1 MDSKLSPIIPM
12 SSVLKKDSDNKWIVE
27 HQTYNLNGDNIDVV
41 HRICVTTHRIFNKS
55 SIPEEFFVVGKLV
68 DGIVM
73 PDDKFKINYKNN
85 KI

>member
-12 SSVLKKDSDNKWIVE
+12 NSVLNKDSGNKWIVE

-41 HRICVTTHRIFNKS
+41 HRISVTTHRIFNLS
-55 SIPEEFFVVGKLV
+55 SIPEEFFAVGKLV

>member
-12 SSVLKKDSDNKWIVE
+12 SSVLTKDSGNKWIVE
-27 HQTYNLNGDNIDVV
+27 HQTYNLNDDNIDVV
-41 HRICVTTHRIFNKS
+41 HRISVTTHRIFNLS
-55 SIPEEFFVVGKLV
+55 SIPKEFFAVGKLV